1 MMTENEV
8 RAIKKRSIRKNKDN
22 TMMDMKGKETDNTS
36 P

>member
-8 RAIKKRSIRKNKDN
+8 RVIKKRSIRKNKDN